1 MLEDVKKR
9 LEALGFTVAD
19 TDNWV
24 LNFCIEK
31 VTNHIKNSCNISV
44 VPKELHEIAVDMACS
59 EFLAGKMQSGQLEYK
74 QAVKRIKEGDTDIEY
89 VAGQSDIELLNKLIA
104 SLRMNEA
111 DLITY
116 RRLVW

>member
-1 MLEDVKKR
+1 MLDDVKKR
-9 LEALGFTVAD
+9 LQALGFIVAD

-31 VTNHIKNSCNISV
+31 VTNHIKSNCNISA
-44 VPKELHEIAVDMACS
+44 VPEELHEIAVDMVCS